1 MWPPFS
7 LNIFLNV
14 MLKINE
20 NITIE
25 DWELVESFVRSS
37 GPGGQNVN
45 KVSSAVE
52 LRFEALRSP
61 NLPNQVKVRLK
72 KFAGRRW
79 TKEGAI
85 VLKCDET
92 RHQVRNR
99 EIVLKRLKEMIKKSL
114 VTPRKR
120 LATRP
125 TLASNRRRLTAKK
138 NRADL
143 KSNRARISTK
153 NILLD

>member
-1 MWPPFS
+1 
-7 LNIFLNV
+7 
-14 MLKINE
+14 MLKMDDK
-20 NITIE
+20 ITIKS
-25 DWELVESFVRSS
+25 WELSEQFIRAS

-45 KVSSAVE
+45 KTSSAVE
-52 LRFEALRSP
+52 LRFEAERSP
-61 NLPNQVKVRLK
+61 SLSEPVKKRLK
-72 KFAGRRW
+72 KIAGTKW

>member
-1 MWPPFS
+1 
-7 LNIFLNV
+7 
-14 MLKINE
+14 MLKIDDK
-20 NITIE
+20 ITIQS
-25 DWELVESFVRSS
+25 WELSEQFIRAS

-45 KVSSAVE
+45 KTSSAVE
-52 LRFEALRSP
+52 LRFEAERSP
-61 NLPNQVKVRLK
+61 SLSEPVKKRLK
-72 KFAGRRW
+72 KIAGTKW
-79 TKEGAI
+79 TKDGAI

-114 VTPRKR
+114 LTPKQR

-153 NILLD
+153 NIPLD

>member
-1 MWPPFS
+1 
-7 LNIFLNV
+7 
-14 MLKINE
+14 MLKIDDKV
-20 NITIE
+20 TIKS
-25 DWELVESFVRSS
+25 WELSEQFIRAS

-45 KVSSAVE
+45 KTSSAVE
-52 LRFEALRSP
+52 LRFEAERSP
-61 NLPNQVKVRLK
+61 SLSEPVKKRLK
-72 KFAGRRW
+72 KIAGAKW

-114 VTPRKR
+114 VTPKRR

>member
-1 MWPPFS
+1 
-7 LNIFLNV
+7 
-14 MLKINE
+14 MLKIDDK
-20 NITIE
+20 ITIKN
-25 DWELVESFVRSS
+25 WELSEQFIRAS

-45 KVSSAVE
+45 KTSSAVE
-52 LRFEALRSP
+52 LRFEAERSP
-61 NLPNQVKVRLK
+61 SLSEPVKKRLK
-72 KFAGRRW
+72 KIAGAKW

-114 VTPRKR
+114 VTPKRR

-153 NILLD
+153 NIPLD

>member
-1 MWPPFS
+1 MYKRQIQS
-7 LNIFLNV
+7 
-14 MLKINE
+14 
-20 NITIE
+20 
-25 DWELVESFVRSS
+25 WELSEQFIRAS

-45 KVSSAVE
+45 KTSSAVE
-52 LRFEALRSP
+52 LRFEAERSP
-61 NLPNQVKVRLK
+61 SLSEPVKKRLK
-72 KFAGRRW
+72 KIAGTKW
-79 TKEGAI
+79 TKDGAI

-114 VTPRKR
+114 LTPKKR

-153 NILLD
+153 NIPLD

>member
-1 MWPPFS
+1 
-7 LNIFLNV
+7 
-14 MLKINE
+14 MLKIDDK
-20 NITIE
+20 ITIQS
-25 DWELVESFVRSS
+25 WELSEQFIRAS

-45 KVSSAVE
+45 KTSSAVE
-52 LRFEALRSP
+52 LRFEAERSP
-61 NLPNQVKVRLK
+61 SLSEPVKKRLK
-72 KFAGRRW
+72 KIAGAKW

-92 RHQVRNR
+92 RHQLRNR

-114 VTPRKR
+114 VTPKKR

-138 NRADL
+138 IRADL

-153 NILLD
+153 NIPLD

>member
-1 MWPPFS
+1 
-7 LNIFLNV
+7 
-14 MLKINE
+14 MLKIDDK
-20 NITIE
+20 ITIKS
-25 DWELVESFVRSS
+25 WELSEQFIRAS

-45 KVSSAVE
+45 KTSSAVE
-52 LRFEALRSP
+52 LRFEAERSP
-61 NLPNQVKVRLK
+61 SLSEPMKKRLK
-72 KFAGRRW
+72 KIAGTKW
-79 TKEGAI
+79 TKDGAI

-114 VTPRKR
+114 VTPKKR

-153 NILLD
+153 NIPLD

>member
-1 MWPPFS
+1 
-7 LNIFLNV
+7 
-14 MLKINE
+14 MLKIDDK
-20 NITIE
+20 ITIQS
-25 DWELVESFVRSS
+25 WELSEQFIRAS

-45 KVSSAVE
+45 KTSSAVE
-52 LRFEALRSP
+52 LRFEAERSP
-61 NLPNQVKVRLK
+61 SLSEPVKKRLK
-72 KFAGRRW
+72 KIAGAKW

-125 TLASNRRRLTAKK
+125 TLASHRRRLAAKK

>member
-1 MWPPFS
+1 
-7 LNIFLNV
+7 
-14 MLKINE
+14 MLKIDDK
-20 NITIE
+20 ITIKS
-25 DWELVESFVRSS
+25 WELSEQFIRAS

-45 KVSSAVE
+45 KTSSAVE
-52 LRFEALRSP
+52 LRFEAERSP
-61 NLPNQVKVRLK
+61 SLSEPVKKRLRK
-72 KFAGRRW
+72 IAGAKW

-114 VTPRKR
+114 VTPKRR

-125 TLASNRRRLTAKK
+125 TLASNRRRRTAKK

-153 NILLD
+153 NIPLD

>member
-1 MWPPFS
+1 
-7 LNIFLNV
+7 
-14 MLKINE
+14 MLKIDDK
-20 NITIE
+20 ITIKS
-25 DWELVESFVRSS
+25 WELSEQFIRAS

-45 KVSSAVE
+45 KTSSAVE
-52 LRFEALRSP
+52 LRFEAERSP
-61 NLPNQVKVRLK
+61 SLSEPVKKRLK
-72 KFAGRRW
+72 KIAGAKW

-114 VTPRKR
+114 VTPKRR

-153 NILLD
+153 NIALD

>member
-1 MWPPFS
+1 
-7 LNIFLNV
+7 
-14 MLKINE
+14 MLKIDDK
-20 NITIE
+20 ITIKS
-25 DWELVESFVRSS
+25 WELSEQFIRAS

-45 KVSSAVE
+45 KTSSAVE
-52 LRFEALRSP
+52 LRFEAERSP
-61 NLPNQVKVRLK
+61 SLSEPVKKRLK
-72 KFAGRRW
+72 KIAGTKW
-79 TKEGAI
+79 TKDGAI

-114 VTPRKR
+114 VTPKRR

-153 NILLD
+153 NIPLD

>member
-1 MWPPFS
+1 
-7 LNIFLNV
+7 
-14 MLKINE
+14 MLKIDDK
-20 NITIE
+20 ITIQS
-25 DWELVESFVRSS
+25 WELSEQFIRAS

-45 KVSSAVE
+45 KTSSAVE
-52 LRFEALRSP
+52 LRFEAERSP
-61 NLPNQVKVRLK
+61 SLSEPVKKRLK
-72 KFAGRRW
+72 KIAGTKW
-79 TKEGAI
+79 TKDGAI

-92 RHQVRNR
+92 RHQIRNR

-114 VTPRKR
+114 LTPKKR

-153 NILLD
+153 NIPLD

>member
-1 MWPPFS
+1 
-7 LNIFLNV
+7 
-14 MLKINE
+14 MLKIDDK
-20 NITIE
+20 ITIKS
-25 DWELVESFVRSS
+25 WELSEQFIRAS

-45 KVSSAVE
+45 KTSSAVE
-52 LRFEALRSP
+52 LRFEAERSP
-61 NLPNQVKVRLK
+61 SLSEPVKKRLK
-72 KFAGRRW
+72 KIAGAKW

-114 VTPRKR
+114 VTPKRR

-125 TLASNRRRLTAKK
+125 TLASNRRRITAKK

-153 NILLD
+153 NIPLD

>member
-1 MWPPFS
+1 
-7 LNIFLNV
+7 
-14 MLKINE
+14 MLKIDDK
-20 NITIE
+20 ITIKS
-25 DWELVESFVRSS
+25 WELSEQFIRAS

-45 KVSSAVE
+45 KKSSAVE
-52 LRFEALRSP
+52 LRFEAERSP
-61 NLPNQVKVRLK
+61 SLSEPVKKRLK
-72 KFAGRRW
+72 KIAGAKW

-114 VTPRKR
+114 VTPKRR

-153 NILLD
+153 NIPLD

>member
-1 MWPPFS
+1 
-7 LNIFLNV
+7 
-14 MLKINE
+14 MLKIDDK
-20 NITIE
+20 ITIKS
-25 DWELVESFVRSS
+25 WELSEQFIRAS

-45 KVSSAVE
+45 KTSSAVE
-52 LRFEALRSP
+52 LRFEAERSP
-61 NLPNQVKVRLK
+61 SLSEPVKKRLK
-72 KFAGRRW
+72 KIAGAKW

-114 VTPRKR
+114 VTPKRR

-153 NILLD
+153 NIPVD

>member
-1 MWPPFS
+1 
-7 LNIFLNV
+7 
-14 MLKINE
+14 MLKIDDK
-20 NITIE
+20 ITIKS
-25 DWELVESFVRSS
+25 WELSEQFIRAS

-45 KVSSAVE
+45 KTSSAVE
-52 LRFEALRSP
+52 LRFEAERSP
-61 NLPNQVKVRLK
+61 SLSEPVKKRLK
-72 KFAGRRW
+72 KIAGTKW
-79 TKEGAI
+79 TKDGAI

-114 VTPRKR
+114 VTPKRR

-125 TLASNRRRLTAKK
+125 TLASNRRRLTPKK

-153 NILLD
+153 NIPLD

>member
-1 MWPPFS
+1 
-7 LNIFLNV
+7 
-14 MLKINE
+14 MLKIDDK
-20 NITIE
+20 ITIKS
-25 DWELVESFVRSS
+25 WELSEQFIRAS

-45 KVSSAVE
+45 KTSSAVE
-52 LRFEALRSP
+52 LRFEAERSP
-61 NLPNQVKVRLK
+61 SLSEPVKKRLK
-72 KFAGRRW
+72 KIAGAKW

-114 VTPRKR
+114 VTPKRR

-138 NRADL
+138 NRAEL

-153 NILLD
+153 NIPSD

>member
-1 MWPPFS
+1 
-7 LNIFLNV
+7 
-14 MLKINE
+14 MLTIDDK
-20 NITIE
+20 ITIKS
-25 DWELVESFVRSS
+25 WELSEQFIRAS

-45 KVSSAVE
+45 KTSSAVE
-52 LRFEALRSP
+52 LRFEAERSP
-61 NLPNQVKVRLK
+61 SLSEPVKKRLK
-72 KFAGRRW
+72 KIAGAKW

-114 VTPRKR
+114 VTPKRR

-153 NILLD
+153 NIPLD

>member
-1 MWPPFS
+1 
-7 LNIFLNV
+7 
-14 MLKINE
+14 MLKIDDK
-20 NITIE
+20 ITINS
-25 DWELVESFVRSS
+25 WELSEQFIRAS

-45 KVSSAVE
+45 KTSSTVE
-52 LRFEALRSP
+52 LRFEAERSP
-61 NLPNQVKVRLK
+61 SLSEPVKKRLK
-72 KFAGRRW
+72 KIAGAKW

-114 VTPRKR
+114 VTPKRR

-153 NILLD
+153 NIPLD

>member
-1 MWPPFS
+1 
-7 LNIFLNV
+7 
-14 MLKINE
+14 MLKIDDK
-20 NITIE
+20 ITIKS
-25 DWELVESFVRSS
+25 WELSEQFIRAS

-45 KVSSAVE
+45 KTSSAVE
-52 LRFEALRSP
+52 LRFEAERSP
-61 NLPNQVKVRLK
+61 SLSEPVKKRLK
-72 KFAGRRW
+72 KIAGTKW
-79 TKEGAI
+79 TKDGAI

-153 NILLD
+153 NIPLD

>member
-1 MWPPFS
+1 
-7 LNIFLNV
+7 
-14 MLKINE
+14 MLKIDDK
-20 NITIE
+20 ITIKS
-25 DWELVESFVRSS
+25 WELSEQFIRAS

-45 KVSSAVE
+45 KTSSAVE
-52 LRFEALRSP
+52 LRFEAERSP
-61 NLPNQVKVRLK
+61 SLSEPVKKRLK
-72 KFAGRRW
+72 KIAGTKW
-79 TKEGAI
+79 TKDGAI

-99 EIVLKRLKEMIKKSL
+99 EIVLKRLKQMIKKSL
-114 VTPRKR
+114 ETPKKR

-153 NILLD
+153 NIPLD

>member
-1 MWPPFS
+1 
-7 LNIFLNV
+7 
-14 MLKINE
+14 MLKIDDK
-20 NITIE
+20 ITIKS
-25 DWELVESFVRSS
+25 WELSEQFIRAS

-45 KVSSAVE
+45 KTSSAVE
-52 LRFEALRSP
+52 LRFEAERSP
-61 NLPNQVKVRLK
+61 SLSEPVKKRLK
-72 KFAGRRW
+72 KIAGAKW

-114 VTPRKR
+114 VTPKRR

-125 TLASNRRRLTAKK
+125 TLASNRRRLTTKK

-153 NILLD
+153 NIPLD

>member
-1 MWPPFS
+1 
-7 LNIFLNV
+7 
-14 MLKINE
+14 MLKINDK
-20 NITIE
+20 ITIKS
-25 DWELVESFVRSS
+25 WELSEQFIRAS

-45 KVSSAVE
+45 KTSSAVE
-52 LRFEALRSP
+52 LRFEAERSP
-61 NLPNQVKVRLK
+61 SLSEPVKKRLK
-72 KFAGRRW
+72 KIAGTKW
-79 TKEGAI
+79 TKDGAI

-114 VTPRKR
+114 LTPKKR

-153 NILLD
+153 NIPLD

>member
-1 MWPPFS
+1 
-7 LNIFLNV
+7 
-14 MLKINE
+14 MLKIDDK
-20 NITIE
+20 ITIKS
-25 DWELVESFVRSS
+25 WELSEQFIRAS

-45 KVSSAVE
+45 KTSSAVE
-52 LRFEALRSP
+52 LRFEAERSP
-61 NLPNQVKVRLK
+61 SLSEPVKKRLK
-72 KFAGRRW
+72 KIAGAKW

-114 VTPRKR
+114 VTPKRR

-143 KSNRARISTK
+143 KSNRAKISTK
-153 NILLD
+153 NIPLD

>member
-1 MWPPFS
+1 
-7 LNIFLNV
+7 
-14 MLKINE
+14 MLKIDDK
-20 NITIE
+20 ITIKS
-25 DWELVESFVRSS
+25 WELSEQFIRAS

-45 KVSSAVE
+45 KTSSAVE
-52 LRFEALRSP
+52 LRFEAERSP
-61 NLPNQVKVRLK
+61 SLSEPVKKRLK
-72 KFAGRRW
+72 KIAGAKW

-114 VTPRKR
+114 ETPKRR

-153 NILLD
+153 NIPLD

>member
-1 MWPPFS
+1 
-7 LNIFLNV
+7 
-14 MLKINE
+14 MLKIDDK
-20 NITIE
+20 ITIKS
-25 DWELVESFVRSS
+25 WELSEQFIRAS

-45 KVSSAVE
+45 KTSSAVE
-52 LRFEALRSP
+52 LRFEAERSP
-61 NLPNQVKVRLK
+61 SLSEPVKKRLK
-72 KFAGRRW
+72 KIAGAKW

-114 VTPRKR
+114 VTPKRR

-138 NRADL
+138 NRAYL

-153 NILLD
+153 NIPLD

>member
-1 MWPPFS
+1 
-7 LNIFLNV
+7 
-14 MLKINE
+14 MLKIDDKV
-20 NITIE
+20 TIKS
-25 DWELVESFVRSS
+25 WELSEQFIRAS

-45 KVSSAVE
+45 KTSSAVE
-52 LRFEALRSP
+52 LRFEAERSP
-61 NLPNQVKVRLK
+61 SLSEPVKKRLK
-72 KFAGRRW
+72 KIAGTKW
-79 TKEGAI
+79 TKDGAI

-114 VTPRKR
+114 VTAKKR

-125 TLASNRRRLTAKK
+125 TLASHRKRLAAKK

>member
-1 MWPPFS
+1 
-7 LNIFLNV
+7 
-14 MLKINE
+14 MLKIDDK
-20 NITIE
+20 ITIQS
-25 DWELVESFVRSS
+25 WELSEQFIRAS

-45 KVSSAVE
+45 KTSSAVE
-52 LRFEALRSP
+52 LRFEAERSP
-61 NLPNQVKVRLK
+61 SLSEPVKKRLK
-72 KFAGRRW
+72 KIAGAKW

-114 VTPRKR
+114 VTPKRR

-153 NILLD
+153 NIPLD

>member
-1 MWPPFS
+1 
-7 LNIFLNV
+7 
-14 MLKINE
+14 MLKIDDK
-20 NITIE
+20 ITINS
-25 DWELVESFVRSS
+25 WELSEQFIRAS

-45 KVSSAVE
+45 KTSSAVE
-52 LRFEALRSP
+52 LRFEAERSP
-61 NLPNQVKVRLK
+61 SLSEPVKKRLK
-72 KFAGRRW
+72 KIAGAKW

-114 VTPRKR
+114 VTPKRR

-153 NILLD
+153 NIPLD

>member
-1 MWPPFS
+1 
-7 LNIFLNV
+7 
-14 MLKINE
+14 MLKIDDK
-20 NITIE
+20 ITIKS
-25 DWELVESFVRSS
+25 WELSEQFIRAS

-45 KVSSAVE
+45 KTSSAVE
-52 LRFEALRSP
+52 LRFEAERSP
-61 NLPNQVKVRLK
+61 SLSEPVKKRLK
-72 KFAGRRW
+72 KIAGAKW

-114 VTPRKR
+114 VTPKKR

-143 KSNRARISTK
+143 KSYRARISTK
-153 NILLD
+153 NIPLD

>member
-1 MWPPFS
+1 
-7 LNIFLNV
+7 
-14 MLKINE
+14 MLKIDDK
-20 NITIE
+20 ITIKS
-25 DWELVESFVRSS
+25 WELSEQFIKAS

-45 KVSSAVE
+45 KTSSAVE
-52 LRFEALRSP
+52 LRFEAERSP
-61 NLPNQVKVRLK
+61 SLSEPVKKRLK
-72 KFAGRRW
+72 KIAGTKW
-79 TKEGAI
+79 TKDGAI

-99 EIVLKRLKEMIKKSL
+99 EIVLKRLQEMIKKSL
-114 VTPRKR
+114 VTPKKR

-153 NILLD
+153 NIPLE

>member
-1 MWPPFS
+1 
-7 LNIFLNV
+7 
-14 MLKINE
+14 MLKIDAK
-20 NITIE
+20 ITIQS
-25 DWELVESFVRSS
+25 WELSEQFIRAS

-45 KVSSAVE
+45 KTSSAVE
-52 LRFEALRSP
+52 LRFEAERSP
-61 NLPNQVKVRLK
+61 SLSEPVKKRLK
-72 KFAGRRW
+72 KIAGTKW
-79 TKEGAI
+79 TKDGAI

-114 VTPRKR
+114 LTPKKR

-153 NILLD
+153 NIPLD

>member
-1 MWPPFS
+1 
-7 LNIFLNV
+7 
-14 MLKINE
+14 MLKIDDKV
-20 NITIE
+20 TIQS
-25 DWELVESFVRSS
+25 WELSEQFIRAS

-45 KVSSAVE
+45 KTSSAVE
-52 LRFEALRSP
+52 LRFEAERSP
-61 NLPNQVKVRLK
+61 SLSEPVKKRLK
-72 KFAGRRW
+72 KIAGTKW
-79 TKEGAI
+79 TKDGAI

-114 VTPRKR
+114 LTPKKR

-153 NILLD
+153 NIPLD

>member
-1 MWPPFS
+1 
-7 LNIFLNV
+7 
-14 MLKINE
+14 MLKIDDK
-20 NITIE
+20 ITIQS
-25 DWELVESFVRSS
+25 WELSEQFIRAS

-45 KVSSAVE
+45 KTSSAVE
-52 LRFEALRSP
+52 LRFEAERSP
-61 NLPNQVKVRLK
+61 SLSEPMKKRLK
-72 KFAGRRW
+72 KIAGTKW
-79 TKEGAI
+79 TKDGAI

-92 RHQVRNR
+92 RHQIRNR

-114 VTPRKR
+114 LTPKKR

-153 NILLD
+153 NIPLD

>member
-1 MWPPFS
+1 
-7 LNIFLNV
+7 
-14 MLKINE
+14 MLKIDDK
-20 NITIE
+20 ITIQS
-25 DWELVESFVRSS
+25 WELSEQFIRAS

-45 KVSSAVE
+45 KTSSAVE
-52 LRFEALRSP
+52 LRFEAERSP
-61 NLPNQVKVRLK
+61 SLSEPVKKRLK
-72 KFAGRRW
+72 KIAGAKW
-79 TKEGAI
+79 TKDGAI

-114 VTPRKR
+114 VTPKKR

-125 TLASNRRRLTAKK
+125 TSASNRRRLTAKK

-153 NILLD
+153 NIPLD

>member
-1 MWPPFS
+1 
-7 LNIFLNV
+7 
-14 MLKINE
+14 MLKIDDK
-20 NITIE
+20 ITIE
-25 DWELVESFVRSS
+25 SWELSEQFIRAS

-45 KVSSAVE
+45 KTSSAVE
-52 LRFEALRSP
+52 LRFEAERSP
-61 NLPNQVKVRLK
+61 SLSEPVKKRLK
-72 KFAGRRW
+72 KIAGAKW

-114 VTPRKR
+114 VTPKRR

-153 NILLD
+153 NIPLD

>member
-1 MWPPFS
+1 
-7 LNIFLNV
+7 
-14 MLKINE
+14 MLKIDDK
-20 NITIE
+20 ITIKS
-25 DWELVESFVRSS
+25 WELSEQFIRAS

-45 KVSSAVE
+45 KTSSAVE
-52 LRFEALRSP
+52 LRFEAERSP
-61 NLPNQVKVRLK
+61 SLSEPVKKRLK
-72 KFAGRRW
+72 KIAGAKW

-114 VTPRKR
+114 VTPKRR

-143 KSNRARISTK
+143 KSNRARMSTK
-153 NILLD
+153 NIPLD

>member
-1 MWPPFS
+1 
-7 LNIFLNV
+7 
-14 MLKINE
+14 MLKIDDK
-20 NITIE
+20 ITIKS
-25 DWELVESFVRSS
+25 WELSEQFIKAS

-45 KVSSAVE
+45 KTSSAVE
-52 LRFEALRSP
+52 LRFEAERSP
-61 NLPNQVKVRLK
+61 SLSEPVKKRLK
-72 KFAGRRW
+72 KIAGTKW
-79 TKEGAI
+79 TKDGAI

-99 EIVLKRLKEMIKKSL
+99 EIVLKRLKKMIKKSL
-114 VTPRKR
+114 VTPKKR

-125 TLASNRRRLTAKK
+125 TLASNGRRLTAKK

-153 NILLD
+153 NIPLD